1 MADHKREASFKNE
14 DLVTKRSK
22 ITDINIGLES
32 KNNNGDCTKVWNQ
45 SVSDEMN
52 GKKGNNSDEKLFGK
66 ADNNSQVSVTRNSSE
81 DASSHNSVDSKQHMI
96 RVTCIEAD
104 AAEDKGSRHTMEDA
118 WVVLLDASL
127 ETPGKLRF

>member
-1 MADHKREASFKNE
+1 MADHKREASFENE

-22 ITDINIGLES
+22 ITDINIGLEN

-45 SVSDEMN
+45 SVSVEMN

-66 ADNNSQVSVTRNSSE
+66 ADNNSQVSVAHNSSE
-81 DASSHNSVDSKQHMI
+81 DVSSHNSVDSKQHMI
-96 RVTCIEAD
+96 RITCIEAD